1 MSPVTNDH
9 QTGLL
14 AQAQRIADE
23 FTLGSEDVQRVAGH
37 FVRQMSMI
45 EIRLCDEKLLTNDQG
60 MASPIIAHGN
70 SRAS

>member
-23 FTLGSEDVQRVAGH
+23 FTFGPEDVQRVAGH
-37 FVRQMSMI
+37 FVRQMS
-45 EIRLCDEKLLTNDQG
+45 EIDIPRFVTVL
-60 MASPIIAHGN
+60 
-70 SRAS
+70 

>member
-1 MSPVTNDH
+1 MSPVTNDHH

-23 FTLGSEDVQRVAGH
+23 FTLGPEDVQRVAGH

-45 EIRLCDEKLLTNDQG
+45 DIRLV
-60 MASPIIAHGN
+60 MGN
-70 SRAS
+70 C

>member
-23 FTLGSEDVQRVAGH
+23 FTFGPEDVQRVTDH
-37 FVRQMSMI
+37 FVHQMSMI
-45 EIRLCDEKLLTNDQG
+45 DIRLVIRED
-60 MASPIIAHGN
+60 
-70 SRAS
+70 R

>member
-23 FTLGSEDVQRVAGH
+23 FTLGPGDVQRVTSH
-37 FVRQMSMI
+37 FVRQMS
-45 EIRLCDEKLLTNDQG
+45 EFHTHRLTRDSTMMRNC
-60 MASPIIAHGN
+60 
-70 SRAS
+70 

>member
-23 FTLGSEDVQRVAGH
+23 FNLGPEDVQRVTSH
-37 FVRQMSMI
+37 FVRQMS
-45 EIRLCDEKLLTNDQG
+45 EFHTHRLVTVQ
-60 MASPIIAHGN
+60 
-70 SRAS
+70 R